1 LITDLSY
8 LKESEHR
15 GHIPVLGREVLEA
28 LPTKDQ
34 LVILDGTFGRGG
46 HARLIDEK
54 HKVKTYAAMDR
65 DGEAL
70 KAAQEWKSS
79 CDLKIYDGPFS
90 EMGQFAKKENLG
102 PLDVIFLDI
111 GVSSPQLDQAERGFS
126 FQKAG
131 PLDMR
136 MNNRLGPSASD
147 LVMTLPE
154 EELANIIYQYGEER
168 ASRRIAKA
176 IVEKRK
182 IIPIKDT
189 HTLASII
196 ESVLPRTGK
205 LHPATRS
212 FQALRIAVNKELEE
226 LELALG
232 QCLELLSEGGRV
244 IIISFHSLEDR
255 IVKQTFQAWKKEG
268 YGKIIT
274 KKCLTAA
281 SDEARLNSR
290 SRSAK
295 LRVFEKGAP
304 S

>member
-1 LITDLSY
+1 
-8 LKESEHR
+8 
-15 GHIPVLGREVLEA
+15 
-28 LPTKDQ
+28 
-34 LVILDGTFGRGG
+34 
-46 HARLIDEK
+46 
-54 HKVKTYAAMDR
+54 
-65 DGEAL
+65 
-70 KAAQEWKSS
+70 
-79 CDLKIYDGPFS
+79 
-90 EMGQFAKKENLG
+90 
-102 PLDVIFLDI
+102 
-111 GVSSPQLDQAERGFS
+111 LDQAERGFS

-255 IVKQTFQAWKKEG
+255 IVKQTFQTWKKEG